1 MILGGGGRRKRRRRR
16 GRRKGDRR
24 GNVGDRIN
32 EINNILQKT
41 KKKEIVN
48 KRIKR

>member
-32 EINNILQKT
+32 EINIT
-41 KKKEIVN
+41 KKNEIVN